1 MVVVVVV
8 VVDPVV
14 TRVVSR
20 ISGMKLVTTF
30 VIICQGVAI
39 DLEEYSHVTWGL
51 VIER

>member
-1 MVVVVVV
+1 MVVVV

-30 VIICQGVAI
+30 
-39 DLEEYSHVTWGL
+39 DKEWP
-51 VIER
+51 